1 MANNAKAPMPSWL
14 PTRFHVKSIRGQL
27 TLGLAAA
34 LVPFLAIGFFT
45 TQEFVRS
52 RVFRLIEKRL
62 SAEAELISYGLRQW
76 GVGLNNSVD
85 YLTITGPFMQADIAD
100 IQATFKN
107 LSLDNPYRLWR
118 YWNASKT
125 PKLLAYSGSIS
136 PASVKAAEANQFSRD
151 YHQAA
156 LRGYSS
162 YQVVASKTSGLTCLN
177 VARPVFSMAPGRHQ
191 MMYEIGSLKKRIDL
205 LATPIRPDVTGV
217 LVLCLPLAHLGNE
230 TGLIEL
236 FRDQRLEALSN
247 DNKRN
252 FLDDQ
257 KGFESAVILISNS
270 GQLLFPDTD
279 WGSSHIPR
287 IEELSKSSIPNLESV
302 AKRAQNG
309 EELFTRVQADGGRSY
324 LALTSKV
331 DSAWS
336 LILLLNERSA
346 TADVAAIGQV
356 QAFVA
361 LLTGLFVL
369 LIIAYRA
376 NSLSRPLSTAGDAL
390 KQISTG
396 KFDIQLPPATDDEIG
411 GLLANVQITAN
422 RLKCYLGEV
431 TSFAVTQKQL
441 DTAKSIQQDFL
452 LPSLPSSPSYDVEA
466 FSRSALEIGADWY
479 DMVDIGDYAYFVV
492 ADVCDKGV
500 PSALYMSV
508 FRSLIRSKILARYAE
523 PSSSP
528 VASSVI
534 LDAIEETNSYMAA
547 NQNASMMFATVFIAA
562 VNKATGCMSYICA
575 GHESPVFVSSR
586 DISLLDSVSGP
597 AIGLFEGASYSVFH
611 EKLQPGDGLVVY
623 SDGLIDARDPNN
635 VGWGIGRLRDL
646 LTVTRVNTSSQL
658 MASIVSH
665 VDEHMAGADQF
676 DDLTV
681 LVFRW
686 LGS

>member
-1 MANNAKAPMPSWL
+1 M
-14 PTRFHVKSIRGQL
+14 
-27 TLGLAAA
+27 
-34 LVPFLAIGFFT
+34 
-45 TQEFVRS
+45 
-52 RVFRLIEKRL
+52 EKM
-62 SAEAELISYGLRQW
+62 
-76 GVGLNNSVD
+76 
-85 YLTITGPFMQADIAD
+85 F
-100 IQATFKN
+100 
-107 LSLDNPYRLWR
+107 
-118 YWNASKT
+118 
-125 PKLLAYSGSIS
+125 
-136 PASVKAAEANQFSRD
+136 
-151 YHQAA
+151 
-156 LRGYSS
+156 
-162 YQVVASKTSGLTCLN
+162 
-177 VARPVFSMAPGRHQ
+177 
-191 MMYEIGSLKKRIDL
+191 EIGSLKQSVDL
-205 LATPIRPDVTGV
+205 LTTPIRPDVTGV
-217 LVLCLPLAHLGNE
+217 LVVCLPLSHLGNE

-236 FRDQRLEALSN
+236 FRDKRLKALAN
-247 DNKRN
+247 DNKRS
-252 FLDDQ
+252 FLDDK

-279 WGSSHIPR
+279 WGHTHIPR
-287 IEELSKSSIPNLESV
+287 IEELSKTSLPGLESV

-309 EELFTRVQADGGRSY
+309 DEVFTRVTADGGRTY

-336 LILLLNERSA
+336 LILLLNERTV
-346 TADVAAIGQV
+346 TADVVAIGRV

-361 LLTGLFVL
+361 LLTGAFVL
-369 LIIAYRA
+369 FIIALRA
-376 NSLSRPLSTAGDAL
+376 NSLSRPLSTAGAAL

-396 KFDIQLPPATDDEIG
+396 KFDIQLPPTTDDEIG

-422 RLKCYLGEV
+422 RLKGYLREV

-508 FRSLIRSKILARYAE
+508 FRSLIRSKILARYLE

-534 LDAIEETNSYMAA
+534 LDAIQETNNYMAV

-562 VNKATGCMSYICA
+562 VNKKTGCMSYICA
-575 GHESPVFVSSR
+575 GHESPVFVSVR

-597 AIGLFEGASYSVFH
+597 AIGLFDGASYSVFH
-611 EKLQPGDGLVVY
+611 EKLQPGDSLVVY

-646 LTVTRVNTSSQL
+646 LTITRVNTSSQVL
-658 MASIVSH
+658 ASIVSH
-665 VDEHMAGADQF
+665 VDDHMAGTDQF